1 MTLLL
6 IDGDIIAYKAS
17 ASAEKPF
24 NWGDGHWTLHA
35 FEDEVNVRIE
45 DQISKLVEDAPV
57 QDCIVALS
65 DKDNFRKKIAP
76 YYKTNRKDTRKP
88 MLLPHAREFIM
99 GKYNTIIYR
108 GLEADDVLGIL
119 GSSNPDTII
128 WSEDKD
134 LLTVPAKPL
143 D

>member
-76 YYKTNRKDTRKP
+76 YYKANRNTHASLCCYP
-88 MLLPHAREFIM
+88 MR
-99 GKYNTIIYR
+99 
-108 GLEADDVLGIL
+108 
-119 GSSNPDTII
+119 GSSSWVSTTQLYI
-128 WSEDKD
+128 ED
-134 LLTVPAKPL
+134 
-143 D
+143 